1 MQVVQYGTNGL
12 TFFVAGQLMDSGEDS
27 FQDIMQAIMTLML
40 GYADLLHHTHHLLI
54 EPDRCNVCKGLVDEA
69 DW

>member
-1 MQVVQYGTNGL
+1 MSVQVVQYGTNGL

-40 GYADLLHHTHHLLI
+40 GYGRLLHQTHHLLLDR
-54 EPDRCNVCKGLVDEA
+54 DRCRRLWRSWGQD
-69 DW
+69 